1 MQIPEDVKEKLRQV
15 IFLRSFRGRICAL
28 VLAVGILTSVLMRHA
43 IMQTYEDRA
52 VRQRTATV
60 QNQLLVVAQHL
71 ISNNYFSTYRLE
83 DPSFMA
89 SRQGINSELD
99 TISNLYEG
107 RIMIIG
113 KSCKVIRDTY
123 GISEGK
129 NIISEEVVK
138 CLRGENVT
146 HYDKE
151 NGYIEMTIPI
161 ISSGTDGK
169 ANIVGVMLASV
180 SNETIVSMMEVMD
193 RNALTL
199 EVLIIM
205 VIVVSSILLSGV
217 LTKPFKRV
225 SDEIRKVKEGT
236 SEKAIS
242 VPDYVETVHIVDA
255 FNDLLGRMNALND
268 SRQEFVANVSH
279 ELKTPMTSLKVL
291 ADSLL
296 AQNDVP
302 AELYREFMT
311 DMVSEIDRENRIITD
326 LLSLVKMDKTA
337 QEMNVVAINLN
348 DLTEL
353 IMKRLRP
360 IARKRD
366 VEVVFESVRPVIA
379 EVDEVKM
386 TLVITNLVENAIKYN
401 KEHGSVKVVLDADHQ
416 YFTLE
421 VSDTGV
427 GISSEDLPRVYE
439 RFYRA
444 DKSHS
449 REMGGTGLG
458 LSITRSAV
466 LLHHGSITVKSTLS
480 EGTTFTVKIPL
491 NYIPGEK
498 REEKG

>member
-169 ANIVGVMLASV
+169 ANVVGVMLASV

-199 EVLIIM
+199 VVLIIM

>member
-1 MQIPEDVKEKLRQV
+1 MKKLPDDVKENLRQV
-15 IFLRSFRGRICAL
+15 LLLRSFRARICLL
-28 VLAVGILTSVLMRHA
+28 VLSVGILTSALMRRA
-43 IMQTYEDRA
+43 IMQTYEARA
-52 VRQRTATV
+52 VNQRMATV
-60 QNQLLVVAQHL
+60 QNQLLVVSRHL

-107 RIMIIG
+107 RIMIINKG
-113 KSCKVIRDTY
+113 CRVIRDTY
-123 GISEGK
+123 EISEGK
-129 NIISEEVVK
+129 TIISEEVIK
-138 CLRGENVT
+138 CLLGENVS

-161 ISSGTDGK
+161 VSNAADGK
-169 ANIVGVMLASV
+169 ASVVGVMLASV
-180 SNETIVSMMEVMD
+180 SNDTITSMMEVMD
-193 RNALTL
+193 QNAMSL
-199 EVLIIM
+199 EIMMIM
-205 VIVVSSILLSGV
+205 VIIAVSILLSGV
-217 LTKPFKRV
+217 LTKPFKKV
-225 SDEIRKVKEGT
+225 SAEIRKVKEGI

-242 VPDYVETVHIVDA
+242 VPDYVETVHIIDA

-296 AQNDVP
+296 AQTEVP

-326 LLSLVKMDKTA
+326 LLSLVKMDKTSR
-337 QEMNVVAINLN
+337 EMNVTSVNVSE
-348 DLTEL
+348 LTEL

-360 IARKRD
+360 IAGEKD
-366 VEVVFESVRPVIA
+366 VELTFECKKPVIA
-379 EVDEVKM
+379 ELDEVKAS
-386 TLVITNLVENAIKYN
+386 LAITNLVENAIKYN
-401 KEHGSVKVVLDADHQ
+401 KEHGSVKVVLSADHR

-421 VSDTGV
+421 VSDTGM
-427 GISSEDLPRVYE
+427 GISQEDLPRVYE

-449 REMGGTGLG
+449 RELGGTGLG
-458 LSITRSAV
+458 LSITKSAV
-466 LLHHGSITVKSTLS
+466 SLHHGTISAKSVLG
-480 EGTTFTVKIPL
+480 EGTNFVIKIPL
-491 NYIPGEK
+491 KYVPDED
-498 REEKG
+498 ETS

>member
-169 ANIVGVMLASV
+169 ANIV
-180 SNETIVSMMEVMD
+180 
-193 RNALTL
+193 TL